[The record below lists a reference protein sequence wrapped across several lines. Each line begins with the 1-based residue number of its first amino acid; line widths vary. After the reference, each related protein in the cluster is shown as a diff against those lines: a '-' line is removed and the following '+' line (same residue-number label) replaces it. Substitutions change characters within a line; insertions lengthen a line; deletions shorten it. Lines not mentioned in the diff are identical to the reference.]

1 MVVEHTKVAMGNL
14 VTEAT
19 ETDTEVIKDKF
30 VGVEPVPKVSKR
42 VTRVKRRV
50 DGSKNYRFTMGSQAA
65 RE

>member
-1 MVVEHTKVAMGNL
+1 VVEHTKVAMGNL

-50 DGSKNYRFTMGSQAA
+50 DGSKNYRFTKGLQAA